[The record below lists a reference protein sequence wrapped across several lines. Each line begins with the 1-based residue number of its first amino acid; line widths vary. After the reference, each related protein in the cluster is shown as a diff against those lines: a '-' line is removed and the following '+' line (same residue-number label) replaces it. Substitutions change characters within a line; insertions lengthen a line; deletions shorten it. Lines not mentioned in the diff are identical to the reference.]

1 MNFLYTVLSFVVAVG
16 ILVVVHEFGHYWV
29 AKRLGVKVL
38 RFSVGFGRPLWTRRL
53 GADKTE
59 WVVAAI
65 PLGGYVKMLDEGDG
79 RVAKK
84 DLRRAFNRQS
94 LAVRSAIVLAGP
106 LFNFLFAILAYAL
119 LFMVG
124 IDGLKPVVGKVD
136 EGSVAAQAGFRSGDE
151 LLSIDGLSVASWD
164 QRRMYLYLRALDRE
178 PVEIVARDVRGA
190 THTRRLDLSSLNP
203 GQVSAGLIE
212 REIGMYAFTPEV
224 PPIVGTIEANGAAAQ
239 AGVQVGDRIA
249 RIDGVEIRSWQE
261 AVTRIAASAEKKLAF
276 TVERG
281 GALHALDLTPQA
293 AERNGQRIGRI
304 GVGVQPPEL
313 PAEMRVSVRH
323 DPLTA
328 LWEGTRVTWDM
339 SAVTL
344 RVLYLMVI
352 GEVSAKA
359 ISGPITIAQVAHQS
373 AKIGLDRF
381 VMFLAIVSIGLGVLN
396 LLPIPVLDGG
406 HLLYNLIEAV
416 KGGPLSERSLHW
428 GQTIG
433 LSLLGALMILAFY
446 NDFVR
451 ILQ

>member
-1 MNFLYTVLSFVVAVG
+1 MNFLYTVLSFVVAVS

-38 RFSVGFGRPLWTRRL
+38 RFSVGFGRTLWMRRM

-65 PLGGYVKMLDEGDG
+65 PLGGYVKMLDEGEG

-84 DLRRAFNRQS
+84 DLGRAFNRQP
-94 LAVRSAIVLAGP
+94 LAARSAIVLAGP
-106 LFNFLFAILAYAL
+106 LFNFLFAILAYAM

-136 EGSVAAQAGFRSGDE
+136 EGSVAAHAGFRHGDE
-151 LLSIDGLSVASWD
+151 LLSIDGMTVTSWD

-178 PVEIVARDVRGA
+178 AVEIVARDTRGV
-190 THTRRLDLSSLNP
+190 TQTRRLDLSSLNP

-212 REIGMYAFTPEV
+212 REIGMYAYTPV
-224 PPIVGTIEANGAAAQ
+224 ILPIVGVVETNGVAAQ
-239 AGVQVGDRIA
+239 AGLQAGDRIA
-249 RIDGVEIRSWQE
+249 RIDGAEVKNWSE
-261 AVTRIAASAEKKLAF
+261 AVTLIAASPEKKL
-276 TVERG
+276 TLGIERD
-281 GALHALDLTPQA
+281 GALRSIDLIPQA

-304 GVGVQPPEL
+304 GVGVRPPEL
-313 PAEMRVSVRH
+313 PAEMRVTLRH

-328 LWEGTRVTWDM
+328 LWEGTRVTWEM

-344 RVLYLMVI
+344 RVLYLMVM

-373 AKIGLDRF
+373 AMIGLDRF
-381 VMFLAIVSIGLGVLN
+381 VMFLAIISIGLGVLN

-428 GQTIG
+428 GQMIG